1 VRDTHRSAV
10 RVLVSLEALVF
21 LAVGAY
27 GLLPPEALPATA
39 GARDFSAGRAIDHV
53 TSIAQEPHPMGSPA
67 NARVRDY
74 IVKQLEKLG
83 LEPLLQ
89 AIQVPDYYG
98 DPTDTLT
105 LVNVAAV
112 LPGVDPTGAV
122 ALMGHYDTV
131 LTTPGAND
139 DSAAVAAILETARAL
154 RTGPPLRN
162 DVILLFTDGEEPA
175 PRYGASAFIEQNPLV
190 RRIRLI
196 VNFEAVGSAGPS
208 TLVEIGGPGSW
219 LVTELAEAV
228 HHPVMFSFLTE
239 TIDAI
244 GGSDSDVAPF
254 REEGVPALHFAYL
267 HGSPIYHTARDV
279 PERVSLRS
287 LQHQG
292 SNALAV
298 ARHFGDLDLTRQPTG
313 DGRIFFSLF
322 GRLVLQYPEDWALP
336 SAVMAGLA
344 LGGAIALRAPRR
356 KRWARS
362 LLIGSATVLVTVL
375 CAAVAATL
383 IWQVLARARKTP
395 GIVESYLYL
404 VGIITLSAGIS
415 VPLRRAV
422 VSRLGHPDIAG
433 GAVLVWW
440 VLGAIT
446 GVWLPGASYLFVW
459 PAFAASLVLAWSG
472 RVGPKPAGEYRP
484 TIWFA
489 AVAAPAILLLVPCID
504 TFFQMAQPRPGN
516 PDSEVLVIISIAA
529 ALASLVIELTRPFS
543 SMPQQSP

>member
-175 PRYGASAFIEQNPLV
+175 LATGPPPSSSRT
-190 RRIRLI
+190 RWC
-196 VNFEAVGSAGPS
+196 AG
-208 TLVEIGGPGSW
+208 
-219 LVTELAEAV
+219 
-228 HHPVMFSFLTE
+228 
-239 TIDAI
+239 
-244 GGSDSDVAPF
+244 
-254 REEGVPALHFAYL
+254 
-267 HGSPIYHTARDV
+267 
-279 PERVSLRS
+279 
-287 LQHQG
+287 
-292 SNALAV
+292 
-298 ARHFGDLDLTRQPTG
+298 FG
-313 DGRIFFSLF
+313 
-322 GRLVLQYPEDWALP
+322 
-336 SAVMAGLA
+336 
-344 LGGAIALRAPRR
+344 
-356 KRWARS
+356 
-362 LLIGSATVLVTVL
+362 
-375 CAAVAATL
+375 
-383 IWQVLARARKTP
+383 
-395 GIVESYLYL
+395 
-404 VGIITLSAGIS
+404 
-415 VPLRRAV
+415 
-422 VSRLGHPDIAG
+422 
-433 GAVLVWW
+433 
-440 VLGAIT
+440 
-446 GVWLPGASYLFVW
+446 
-459 PAFAASLVLAWSG
+459 
-472 RVGPKPAGEYRP
+472 
-484 TIWFA
+484 
-489 AVAAPAILLLVPCID
+489 
-504 TFFQMAQPRPGN
+504 
-516 PDSEVLVIISIAA
+516 
-529 ALASLVIELTRPFS
+529 
-543 SMPQQSP
+543 